1 MTSLSPYLSVTGALK
16 AIDFY
21 KAAFGAVETGQRYQE
36 GEQVGHADLAIDGAP
51 FSLSDES
58 PAYKSLSPTTLGGA
72 GVHLILAVADPD
84 AVFARAVA
92 AGAVVDRPMR
102 DEPHGRMGV
111 LDDPFGHR
119 WFVHGLAAAAGES
132 DA

>member
-1 MTSLSPYLSVTGALK
+1 MTSLAPYLSIKGAAA
-16 AIDFY
+16 AIDYY
-21 KAAFGAVETGQRYQE
+21 KAAFGAVETGQRYE
-36 GEQVGHADLAIDGAP
+36 ENGRIGHADLEIDGAP

-58 PAYKSLSPTTLGGA
+58 PEYDSLSPSTLGGA
-72 GVHLILAVADPD
+72 GVHMILSVADVD

-92 AGAVVDRPMR
+92 AGGMANRPVK

-119 WFVHGLAAAAGES
+119 WFIHARPA
-132 DA
+132 